1 MKLSVVIPTCNRID
15 ALRACLSRLKS
26 DTQIFP
32 RQNYELIVS
41 DDSKGRPVAAI
52 LQHEF
57 PDVIWIAGPKRGPA
71 ANRNAGAAHASGEVL
86 IFLDD
91 DCLPQPA
98 LLATYAAAF
107 SDQTLC
113 AAEGCISA
121 DRQLIRM
128 DEEAPVN
135 ESGNCFWSCNI
146 AIRRD
151 FFHRIGGFD
160 ERFPYAAMEDVEL
173 RERILQ
179 SGTRIVFLKD
189 ACVVHPL
196 RPMKGWARLRQ
207 CAESHGIYIL
217 LPTCTLP
224 KPSYL
229 AAVWHTLRLVKRKFW
244 PRFILAKGRGIWRYS
259 QTLALPL
266 WSTWYMKKALRQ
278 KSVLRHAHE

>member
-15 ALRACLSRLKS
+15 ALRACLRHLQP
-26 DTQIFP
+26 DTQTLP
-32 RQNYELIVS
+32 CQNYELIVS

-57 PDVIWIAGPKRGPA
+57 PDVVWIAGPRRGPA
-71 ANRNAGAAHASGEVL
+71 ANRNTGAAHASGEVL
-86 IFLDD
+86 VFLDD

-107 SDQTLC
+107 AEQPLY

-121 DRQLIRM
+121 DRQLKRM
-128 DEEAPVN
+128 DEDAPVN

-146 AIRRD
+146 AMRKD
-151 FFHRIGGFD
+151 FFHYIGRFD

-179 SGTRIVFLKD
+179 SGTRIVFLKE
-189 ACVVHPL
+189 ASVVHPL
-196 RPMKGWARLRQ
+196 RPMKGWASLRRS
-207 CAESHGIYIL
+207 AESHGIYIL

-224 KPSYL
+224 RPSYL
-229 AAVWHTLRLVKRKFW
+229 AAAWHTVRLVKRKFL
-244 PRFILAKGRGIWRYS
+244 PRLIQTKGRGVWRYS
-259 QTLALPL
+259 QTLALPF
-266 WSTWYMKKALRQ
+266 WSTWHMKKALRQ
-278 KSVLRHAHE
+278 KSGLRHAHE